1 MAKWVKDLA
10 LSLLWHK
17 FDPDPR
23 IYACWRQG
31 QKQKQKQN
39 KQTKKKQTREGNLFY
54 ISFCGEDDC

>member
-39 KQTKKKQTREGNLFY
+39 KQKKKTNKGGESFLY
-54 ISFCGEDDC
+54 IILWRG